1 MEPTPAQRV
10 ARTICGALA
19 DLPAA
24 DQARALEAVRVALG
38 LNPEGLPRARQSTAQ
53 ERGPQL
59 PMVRVQMMGGSPR
72 VVSDTDPPGAPL
84 VVISRTPRPPR
95 ALQATTAARGFV
107 RDVLARR

>member
-38 LNPEGLPRARQSTAQ
+38 LNPEDLPSTAQ